1 MLRKEVEKHI
11 RKLTRPLKEESELI
25 VILKAK
31 LTKKEY
37 KTLLSWA
44 KDEALEPLWE
54 KLSLD
59 EQRYNELREKLIK
72 KLNQEKVKHAMMV

>member
-37 KTLLSWA
+37 KILLTWA
-44 KDEALEPLWE
+44 KDEALEPLCE
-54 KLSLD
+54 KLSLN
-59 EQRYNELREKLIK
+59 EKRYDELREKLIK